1 MGQEAIF
8 QPQPKASKKTR
19 QQEEEEDDEKDS
31 SEEEEGEEESSE
43 EDDEEGESGS
53 EGSVRKLL
61 DVLKAVYLASKA
73 LDETTLS
80 QSQPGPSQEEELSK
94 QKMLVQYLS
103 DSVKCS
109 RIIDRRSVFWEEFRV
124 SY

>member
-19 QQEEEEDDEKDS
+19 QPEEEDDEEKDS
-31 SEEEEGEEESSE
+31 SEEEEEEEESSE
-43 EDDEEGESGS
+43 EEGESGS

-109 RIIDRRSVFWEEFRV
+109 RIIDRRSVFWEEFMV